1 METRVMKLGFYVNPI
16 YLDSA
21 FSIENLMPHISAD
34 KNMYGRILLTLKAYL
49 EKNSKVF
56 DETQIIVTGE
66 KSAAL
71 PDGTLKGFKRS

>member
-1 METRVMKLGFYVNPI
+1 MKLGFYVNPI

-34 KNMYGRILLTLKAYL
+34 KNMQGRILLTLKAYL

-71 PDGTLKGFKRS
+71 PNGTLKGFKRS